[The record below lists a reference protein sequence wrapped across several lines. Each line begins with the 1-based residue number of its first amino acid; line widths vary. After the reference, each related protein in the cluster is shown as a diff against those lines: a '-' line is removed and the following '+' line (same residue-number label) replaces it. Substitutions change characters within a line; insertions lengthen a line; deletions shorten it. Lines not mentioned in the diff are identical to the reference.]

1 MKSSPIIIKLSAQCC
16 TLAVPSPKN
25 NFYHSLLIL
34 SCGHTDTHTV
44 VNKKEKGV
52 HSIKVNVFK
61 LNVLFLFCTDF
72 LNTLVILYWLVAADA
87 DRSFPDWDWHYDQ
100 AMICTER
107 EYINICIWNILAFI
121 CLSVVTAKSW
131 EQSSKIKTHCAKLEQ
146 HSPGSP
152 HTQISLLVM
161 FKHFCPRVL
170 DIFVFVSPRIRRACQ
185 LQAVT
190 VCLHLH

>member
-34 SCGHTDTHTV
+34 SCGHTV

-72 LNTLVILYWLVAADA
+72 LNTLDILYWLVAAEA
-87 DRSFPDWDWHYDQ
+87 DRSFPDWDWHYDW

-146 HSPGSP
+146 HSPGSLT
-152 HTQISLLVM
+152 HKSLCSWCLN
-161 FKHFCPRVL
+161 
-170 DIFVFVSPRIRRACQ
+170 IFVPEC
-185 LQAVT
+185 
-190 VCLHLH
+190 